1 MLVQPSFSISTNLQ
15 EVVRADSGGEEGLV
29 GVAEGGVGEEGA
41 LGLTDVLGKGLGTLL
56 EEHVPQTGGR
66 RHS

>member
-1 MLVQPSFSISTNLQ
+1 M
-15 EVVRADSGGEEGLV
+15 RADSGGEEGLV